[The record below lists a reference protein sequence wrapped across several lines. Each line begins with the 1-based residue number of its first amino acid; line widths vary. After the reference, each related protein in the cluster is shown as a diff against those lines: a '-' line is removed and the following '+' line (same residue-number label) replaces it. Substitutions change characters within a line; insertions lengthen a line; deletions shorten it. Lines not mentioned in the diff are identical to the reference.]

1 MRSSITSE
9 ASPASIAHL
18 PIELHILIVRY
29 LATRPRSLFSLIQTC
44 HALHTIYTSKPLW
57 TAALHVVCERDA
69 LFFPSYP
76 IETMSVHQI
85 MRACLSPDLWNE
97 RVRRGDGMKP
107 TGVRPLVDAHR
118 ASDEQSKTDDYNRVY
133 FVPGGR
139 YLLEHAY
146 GVLRLWDLGLPSILQ
161 PSRSDQR
168 DELRVVDSVI
178 TSDGKVGSVPGEE
191 SDGEVEF
198 VVHPSPNEMRF
209 RVWIV
214 PSPVKARGGVRCTSS
229 IYEIDLSVA
238 EPRFELLASLTLL
251 TPAGYTATWYWG
263 DLSML
268 GNTAVFH
275 SRNVVIVWN
284 FVLNRARVWSVQGW
298 TAGPDLLFRSESW
311 IYIIRP
317 RSALAWPVPPTSA
330 LIPIGSHT
338 LDLRSSDTIHNPPP
352 CYAVLYESLPTP
364 SSAHT
369 PIPSKK
375 PLGRTLSHWYN
386 SHTGI
391 PALWDVLKGIPPS
404 AIRAVGNVE
413 RYTLDLPV
421 QGAREWVDWAEKTPV
436 ELEDENMQRLSD
448 LRRELHGET
457 GGAGGSDSEPRAKLR
472 RVAEFEVPGLN
483 RNTYCLYRLSGD
495 MLFTLYLGCLPG
507 WQLGVVWSDFA
518 SNSSLDTPTSAS
530 LPLHQPND
538 SDREASIAGG
548 GNGTPTTPK
557 VDKGKRRADPEPVE
571 IEEVLSGRSGVTG
584 LNFTDHELDR
594 DSICSFTFCSAS
606 GRVAYSYIENQD
618 GRGRG
623 RARVQVLDFWEG
635 VRVGPAP

>member
-1 MRSSITSE
+1 MRPSITFE
-9 ASPASIAHL
+9 ASPASITHL

-29 LATRPRSLFSLIQTC
+29 LATRPRNLFPLIETC

-57 TAALHVVCERDA
+57 TAALHVVSC
-69 LFFPSYP
+69 
-76 IETMSVHQI
+76 IEI

-178 TSDGKVGSVPGEE
+178 TSTDSEVGSMPGEE
-191 SDGEVEF
+191 SGGEVEF

-214 PSPVKARGGVRCTSS
+214 PSPVRARVGGHMRCTSS
-229 IYEIDLSVA
+229 IYEIDPTVT
-238 EPRFELLASLTLL
+238 EPKFELLGSLTLL
-251 TPAGYTATWYWG
+251 TPPGYTATWYWG

-298 TAGPDLLFRSESW
+298 TARPDLLFRSESW
-311 IYIIRP
+311 IYIVRP
-317 RSALAWPVPPTSA
+317 SSALAWPVPPASA
-330 LIPIGSHT
+330 LKPIASHT
-338 LDLRSSDTIHNPPP
+338 LDLRSSDTLHHPPP
-352 CYAVLYESLPTP
+352 CYAALYESLPAP
-364 SSAHT
+364 SNAHT
-369 PIPSKK
+369 HIQSKK

-391 PALWDVLKGIPPS
+391 PALWDVLNGIPPS
-404 AIRAVGNVE
+404 APRAVANVE

-421 QGAREWVDWAEKTPV
+421 QGARGWVDWAEKTSV
-436 ELEDENMQRLSD
+436 ELENENAQRLSD
-448 LRRELHGET
+448 LRRELHET
-457 GGAGGSDSEPRAKLR
+457 GRAGGSSNPDSESRAKLR
-472 RVAEFEVPGLN
+472 RVAAIEVPDLN
-483 RNTYCLYRLSGD
+483 PNTYCLYRLSGD
-495 MLFTLYLGCLPG
+495 MLFTLYLGCAPG

-518 SNSSLDTPTSAS
+518 SNSSVDTPATTS
-530 LPLHQPND
+530 LPPASTSSHQSSQD
-538 SDREASIAGG
+538 AGSNRSG
-548 GNGTPTTPK
+548 
-557 VDKGKRRADPEPVE
+557 
-571 IEEVLSGRSGVTG
+571 GRSGVTG
-584 LNFTDHELDR
+584 LNFADHELDR
-594 DSICSFTFCSAS
+594 GSICSFTFCSAS
-606 GRVAYSYIENQD
+606 GRVAYSYIENKD
-618 GRGRG
+618 GQGRG
-623 RARVQVLDFWEG
+623 RARVKVLDFWEG